1 MKALRSFAALSVAI
15 TVTLLPL
22 LLVTTAWAN
31 PLDDAQA
38 NLYAGQQEL
47 VSATQDKSDADALV
61 ASASQDVTDAEA
73 ALAAAQTAYD
83 ATRVDYPAV
92 TTSGSQNV
100 VVNGT
105 FDDASAWSNI
115 GMGSLNNTIINS
127 SIPRVY
133 NGVLIGS
140 YIYSTYVQ
148 QTGVFT
154 TPTRQVTFSYDM
166 SNNNFND
173 GNRPQADQYRVE
185 FRTYNAAGQRLNYY
199 NTGDRADIFGWT
211 HFTATYNLTDDA
223 VRWDIGFRLSDSGYW
238 NGNFAGS
245 IDNISLITTA
255 SVTVP
260 AYSTYGAAETTA
272 LAAAQLAAT
281 SARTAYANAL
291 ITQANAAARLQ
302 SASDAIPILEAAIL
316 AATPAQPVTPP
327 WWAQQNYEGDTVT
340 ITAPDGWEFYSVR
353 AWYGSPDDANCG
365 EDVSSILGAL
375 MIGQHSVTVNL
386 DNGTFG
392 DPCGGVVKVTRF
404 TWSIVPQTNT
414 VEPTPTATPQTP
426 EPTAEPSLTPAP
438 ETQPTPTTSPEPLPS
453 QPEPSPAP
461 EPVPPVVTPPVIEP
475 APQPQPIPFPVEPEP
490 EPEPVVTPQPEP
502 VPSPSETETP
512 VPVVVPPVVLPTPE
526 PVVVEPSPEPPVE
539 PEPIVPPKED
549 VSNIATVDL
558 EAIDPQELTTAEV
571 AQLVS
576 AAVEVLATAEQ
587 GSPQYEKALE
597 ALAVAAQA
605 DDEELPAELAA
616 IPLLGDVAG
625 AALGL
630 FNNLGNIGADMAPA
644 EREKAEKTIVGAV
657 IVGQVAQMAT
667 AAAASAGAAAAAST
681 RKIK

>member
-1 MKALRSFAALSVAI
+1 MVQLLALPLEEPPLTKEKMKALRIFAALFVAFG
-15 TVTLLPL
+15 PL
-22 LLVTTAWAN
+22 
-31 PLDDAQA
+31 
-38 NLYAGQQEL
+38 
-47 VSATQDKSDADALV
+47 
-61 ASASQDVTDAEA
+61 
-73 ALAAAQTAYD
+73 
-83 ATRVDYPAV
+83 
-92 TTSGSQNV
+92 
-100 VVNGT
+100 
-105 FDDASAWSNI
+105 F
-115 GMGSLNNTIINS
+115 
-127 SIPRVY
+127 
-133 NGVLIGS
+133 
-140 YIYSTYVQ
+140 
-148 QTGVFT
+148 F
-154 TPTRQVTFSYDM
+154 
-166 SNNNFND
+166 
-173 GNRPQADQYRVE
+173 
-185 FRTYNAAGQRLNYY
+185 
-199 NTGDRADIFGWT
+199 
-211 HFTATYNLTDDA
+211 
-223 VRWDIGFRLSDSGYW
+223 
-238 NGNFAGS
+238 
-245 IDNISLITTA
+245 
-255 SVTVP
+255 
-260 AYSTYGAAETTA
+260 
-272 LAAAQLAAT
+272 
-281 SARTAYANAL
+281 
-291 ITQANAAARLQ
+291 
-302 SASDAIPILEAAIL
+302 
-316 AATPAQPVTPP
+316 ATPAQASTTIQFTYHWTAQEFTFTDEQVTVVVTNDITNKIGGNGEVIDTYRITLGTQVIEVTEKHGARPYVFDIVGTQTIKLEGIDNGYWGGNYGPIMEVSSTPLAPP
-327 WWAQQNYEGDTVT
+327 APQPEPNWWAQQNWEGETVT
-340 ITAPDGWEFYSVR
+340 LTAPEGWVFYSVR
-353 AWYGSPDDANCG
+353 AWYGSPDDWACG
-365 EDVSSILGAL
+365 QDVSSILEAL
-375 MIGQHSVTVNL
+375 MVGQHSVTVAL

-490 EPEPVVTPQPEP
+490 QPEPVVTPQPEP

-539 PEPIVPPKED
+539 PKPIVPPKED

-558 EAIDPQELTTAEV
+558 DAIDPQELTTAEV
-571 AQLVS
+571 AKLVS

-625 AALGL
+625 AALEL